1 MVEKSIR
8 SINAARIHFQRGD
21 YDFALSRAYYAVFYL
36 IEAVLLTSN
45 LVFSSHGNVIGTFN
59 KNYVKTGIFPKEFS
73 KVIATLF
80 RKRQIAD
87 YEFNIKIDKNET
99 EENLNQAEKLM
110 QALIEHLVKGNFID
124 SVDFKNKI

>member
-1 MVEKSIR
+1 MVQKGKR
-8 SINAARIHFQRGD
+8 SINAAKIHFQIGD

-59 KNYVKTGIFPKEFS
+59 KNYIKTGIFPKEFS
-73 KVIATLF
+73 KLISVLF

-87 YEFNIKIDKNET
+87 YEFNVKIDKNET
-99 EENLNQAEKLM
+99 EENINQAEKLI
-110 QALIEHLVKGNFID
+110 QSLIEYLVKENFID
-124 SVDFKNKI
+124 SADVL